1 MNKFLR
7 YSLSLALVLIANLS
21 LMAAKPYKV
30 LTFPD
35 DNKANNSVND
45 YTSSWEA
52 KVGTD
57 TWTITNFNNYQWKG
71 WTYIKCGSKKLASIA
86 TIESPIFDKG
96 IGCVVVTFD
105 KVTAAN
111 VNSISVTFETNDE
124 DALTTSQTVD
134 VTPKAGE
141 IIFKNTDLPDNKV
154 KCTLTVNC
162 KKSSNGI
169 VQISKIEYYKVGD
182 EPEVEPIQTV
192 DNIAAFKAIGAKKQA
207 TLTLTNAQVQYVNGT
222 NDMYIVDATGGIDIF
237 KSDLKYTA
245 GQVLNGTITATY
257 DVFKTLPQLINITE
271 NTLTATDGIVTPVE
285 MSVEDAALAENACKL
300 VKITNVKAVKVG
312 NDFYTDANKTIQIFD
327 KFKLSYSVDT
337 ENECDYTGI
346 IIPFNSQ
353 MELAPTVTPVT
364 SNINGITIDDADANA
379 PVYNLAGQKVSE
391 SYKGV
396 VIKAG
401 KKFVQK

>member
-1 MNKFLR
+1 MWQQKTCF
-7 YSLSLALVLIANLS
+7 YSHYRI
-21 LMAAKPYKV
+21 
-30 LTFPD
+30 
-35 DNKANNSVND
+35 
-45 YTSSWEA
+45 
-52 KVGTD
+52 
-57 TWTITNFNNYQWKG
+57 
-71 WTYIKCGSKKLASIA
+71 
-86 TIESPIFDKG
+86 PIFDKE

-257 DVFKTLPQLINITE
+257 DVFNRIPQLINITE
-271 NTLTATDGIVTPVE
+271 NKLTATDGIVTPVE
-285 MSVEDAALAENACKL
+285 MSVEDAALAKNACKL
-300 VKITNVKAVKVG
+300 VKITNVKAVKID
-312 NDFYTDANKTIQIFD
+312 NNYYTDENKTIQFYD
-327 KFKLSYSVDT
+327 KFKLNYTVDT
-337 ENECDYTGI
+337 EKECDYTGI
-346 IIPFNSQ
+346 IIPFNAQ

>member
-1 MNKFLR
+1 MNKILR
-7 YSLSLALVLIANLS
+7 YSFIALLALVCNVTFGQEVTLDFTDNTNW
-21 LMAAKPYKV
+21 K
-30 LTFPD
+30 FPD
-35 DNKANNSVND
+35 GNTNAKKEAADFTDGTYTVTVAAPKAYYWLSSNKALLMGKSGATLTLPKFNFEVERIDVIGSENGSTKTTRNIFVGDKAASTQTTSVKGTKKYEIAAD
-45 YTSSWEA
+45 YQA
-52 KVGTD
+52 AN
-57 TWTITNFNNYQWKG
+57 TIY
-71 WTYIKCGSKKLASIA
+71 
-86 TIESPIFDKG
+86 TI
-96 IGCVVVTFD
+96 
-105 KVTAAN
+105 KVTN
-111 VNSISVTFETNDE
+111 GNNDQIQKI
-124 DALTTSQTVD
+124 LIWKKGTTQPE
-134 VTPKAGE
+134 VTPTAA
-141 IIFKNTDLPDNKV
+141 
-154 KCTLTVNC
+154 
-162 KKSSNGI
+162 
-169 VQISKIEYYKVGD
+169 
-182 EPEVEPIQTV
+182 
-192 DNIAAFKAIGAKKQA
+192 NIAAFKALGVGKEAI
-207 TLTLTNAQVQYVNGT
+207 LTLTNAQVQYVNGT

-257 DVFKTLPQLINITE
+257 DVFNTLPQLINITE
-271 NTLTATDGIVTPVE
+271 NKLTATDGIVTPVE

>member
-1 MNKFLR
+1 MNKILR
-7 YSLSLALVLIANLS
+7 YSLSLVLALIANLS
-21 LMAAKPYKV
+21 LMAAEPYKV

-35 DNKANNSVND
+35 DNKDNNKVND

-71 WTYIKCGSKKLASIA
+71 WTYIKCGSKKVASIA
-86 TIESPIFDKG
+86 TIESPIFDKE

-111 VNSISVTFETNDE
+111 VNSVSVTFETTDE
-124 DALTTSQTVD
+124 NAPKSSYNVD
-134 VTPKAGE
+134 GTPKAGE

-154 KCTLTVNC
+154 KCTLTVDC

-182 EPEVEPIQTV
+182 EPAVAPIQTV
-192 DNIAAFKAIGAKKQA
+192 DNIAAFKSIGANKEA
-207 TLTLTNAQVQYVNGT
+207 TLSLKNAQVQYVGT
-222 NDMYIVDATGGIDIF
+222 NDMYIVDATGGIDIY
-237 KSDLKYTA
+237 KSGLNYTA
-245 GQVLNGTITATY
+245 GQFLNGTITATY
-257 DVFKTLPQLINITE
+257 DVFNKLPQLINITE
-271 NTLTATDGIVTPVE
+271 NKLTATDGTVKPVE

-300 VKITNVKAVKVG
+300 VKITNVKAVKID
-312 NDFYTDANKTIQIFD
+312 NNYYTDENKTILFYD
-327 KFKLSYSVDT
+327 KFQIGYTVNT

-346 IIPFNSQ
+346 IIPYNTQ

-379 PVYNLAGQKVSE
+379 PVYNLAGQKVST

>member
-1 MNKFLR
+1 M
-7 YSLSLALVLIANLS
+7 ALVLIANLS

-86 TIESPIFDKG
+86 TIESPIFDKE

-271 NTLTATDGIVTPVE
+271 NKLTATDGIVTPVE

-353 MELAPTVTPVT
+353 M
-364 SNINGITIDDADANA
+364 
-379 PVYNLAGQKVSE
+379 
-391 SYKGV
+391 
-396 VIKAG
+396 
-401 KKFVQK
+401 

>member
-1 MNKFLR
+1 MNKILR
-7 YSLSLALVLIANLS
+7 YSLSLVLALIANLS
-21 LMAAKPYKV
+21 LMAAEPYKV

-35 DNKANNSVND
+35 DNKDNNKVND

-57 TWTITNFNNYQWKG
+57 TWTITNFNNYQWNG
-71 WTYIKCGSKKLASIA
+71 WTYIKCGSKKVASIA
-86 TIESPIFDKG
+86 TIESPIFDKE

-111 VNSISVTFETNDE
+111 VNSISVTFETTDE
-124 DALTTSQTVD
+124 NAPKSSYNVD
-134 VTPKAGE
+134 GTPKAGE

-154 KCTLTVNC
+154 KCTLTVDC
-162 KKSSNGI
+162 KKSSNGT

-182 EPEVEPIQTV
+182 EPGVAPIQTV
-192 DNIAAFKAIGAKKQA
+192 DNIAAFKAIGANKQA
-207 TLTLTNAQVQYVNGT
+207 TLSLKNAQVQYVGT

-257 DVFKTLPQLINITE
+257 NVFNNIPQLINITE
-271 NTLTATDGIVTPVE
+271 NKLTATDGTVTPVE

-300 VKITNVKAVKVG
+300 VKITNVKAVKIG
-312 NDFYTDANKTIQIFD
+312 NNYYTDENKTILFYD
-327 KFKLSYSVDT
+327 KFKLNYTVDT
-337 ENECDYTGI
+337 EKECDYTGI
-346 IIPFNSQ
+346 IIPFNAQ